1 MRILIIEDDC
11 TSSSPER
18 PSLLW
23 GMLSDRLLGP
33 IIGGGLAKTLPCDRA
48 GEPVRVLVPAEWA
61 LATDAWPCSTS
72 TYEHAV
78 CLGPDLVQSPA
89 DWVTV
94 VRTPHVAR
102 FEPVLLRRTLKH
114 CSADLLAVY
123 ANPQL
128 TAPSEVLRLADETR
142 VAGYRRVH
150 ECLAEPAIPSQ
161 AWPEVLFIRAHRL
174 QDLPHEGRLEGPF
187 RDYVMRLEAQGISCE
202 VLRMGGVLFDLRN
215 KGAVLDW
222 VRGPLAK
229 SLPDLSVRNG
239 EAGGMD
245 DGFSEASGIW
255 RPILRGREVHVGKDA
270 LLLGPVLLGDA
281 VHVGE
286 GVVLDTCVV
295 GHGHRIDPGRV
306 VRGRVLVDSRDREPA
321 GSENPDAA
329 FLRSVDEPGDGE
341 RRMYRSWPAWSYPG
355 CIKRAVDIAF
365 ALAVL
370 LLFAPILPFVA
381 LAVKLS
387 SAGPVFYRARRQ
399 GLHGKVFNC
408 LKFRTMRVDAES
420 LQDNLRDVNQVD
432 GPQFKLEDDPRTTP
446 IGRFLR
452 ETCIDEIPQFFNV
465 LWGQMSVVGPRPSP
479 ESENTQCRPW
489 RDARLSV
496 RPGITGLWQV
506 CRTRL
511 PGRDFQ
517 EWIRYDVQYVR
528 HLSWKMDLSICV
540 RTFMMLVD
548 KFIEQF

>member
-1 MRILIIEDDC
+1 MRILIIEDNR
-11 TSSSPER
+11 TSSSTER
-18 PSLLW
+18 PSLLR
-23 GMLSDRLLGP
+23 GLLADRRLGP
-33 IIGGGLAKTLPCDRA
+33 IIGGGLAETLPCERTSESA
-48 GEPVRVLVPAEWA
+48 RLFVPAEWA
-61 LATDAWPCSTS
+61 LGTDSWPCSTAS
-72 TYEHAV
+72 YERTV
-78 CLGPDLVQSPA
+78 RLEPDLVQSPG

-102 FEPVLLRRTLKH
+102 FEPALLRQTLKR

-123 ANPQL
+123 ADPQL

-150 ECLAEPAIPSQ
+150 ECLVEPAIPSKE
-161 AWPEVLFIRAHRL
+161 WPEVLFIRGHCLR
-174 QDLPHEGRLEGPF
+174 DLPYAGRLEGSF
-187 RDYVMRLEAQGISCE
+187 RDYVNRLAAKNVSCE
-202 VLRMGGVLFDLRN
+202 VLRMGAVPFDLHTER
-215 KGAVLDW
+215 GILDW
-222 VRGPLAK
+222 VRGPLART
-229 SLPDLSVRNG
+229 LHDAQALNG
-239 EAGGMD
+239 TFYPAD
-245 DGFSEASGIW
+245 AEASSACGLPG
-255 RPILRGREVHVGKDA
+255 PILRGREVYVGKDT
-270 LLLGPVLLGDA
+270 LLLGPVLLGDE

-286 GVVLDTCVV
+286 GAVLDTCVV